1 VSVAGLG
8 AWSFAMS
15 TVIRA
20 LTVIAIPIGE
30 VLYSAFSR
38 LRGQRE
44 RIAALWLDSIRLL
57 AALIVPSSSASSSWP
72 LTWIPLTFA
81 DACSSGTRSSWM
93 LQGDRT

>member
-1 VSVAGLG
+1 
-8 AWSFAMS
+8 
-15 TVIRA
+15 
-20 LTVIAIPIGE
+20 VIAIPIGE

-57 AALIVPSSSASSSWP
+57 AALIVPVLVGLVVLAP
-72 LTWIPLTFA
+72 DLIPLAFA

>member
-1 VSVAGLG
+1 
-8 AWSFAMS
+8 
-15 TVIRA
+15 
-20 LTVIAIPIGE
+20 LTVIAIPIAE

-57 AALIVPSSSASSSWP
+57 AALIVPVLVGLVVLAP
-72 LTWIPLTFA
+72 DLIPLVFA

>member
-57 AALIVPSSSASSSWP
+57 AALIVPVLVGLVVLAP
-72 LTWIPLTFA
+72 DLDPAHVRRRL
-81 DACSSGTRSSWM
+81 
-93 LQGDRT
+93 